1 MRFAPVHACHAI
13 GNRQRGVALIILV
26 VLLLIGV
33 GAALFAFMRPASQAI
48 ERDKVTAA
56 ALAQAKAALIGYAV
70 AWRLDIPGPTPRVGD
85 FPCPDMNNDGTAGAS
100 CSNGGGTTLGRLPWK
115 TLGLPDL
122 RDGDGERL
130 WYAVS
135 TNFKNN
141 PATSCV
147 LPSDAGCLNSDSR
160 GTITIRDSTG
170 ALINDGSN
178 PDPYIPS
185 GAIAVVIS
193 PGSVLQRQ
201 GTASPQ
207 DRSCTIGVNCDAAGK
222 CTTAPPT
229 LTPLCNAINYLDV
242 LTATDDNSNFVDG
255 SSADGFI
262 NGRILDA
269 SNNIIVNDRLLTIT
283 YQDLMPL
290 MERRVAKETFNCLSA
305 YALDAQNNGR
315 YPWAADIVLSGGGDY
330 SDVTDKRAGRIPDSF
345 TNTVSSSSSVMKNG
359 WTPSCNIPIGT
370 WWINWK
376 ELVFYAVADAFKP
389 VPGTPPPAP
398 VCGNCL
404 TVTVPAVTGQV
415 QMVVIVAGKKLAAV
429 AGGQPRSTASDKG
442 TPANYLEGDNDWL
455 AIGPFTPDGF
465 TKQPAGT
472 SFNDYLLFQ

>member
-1 MRFAPVHACHAI
+1 M
-13 GNRQRGVALIILV
+13 IILV

-147 LPSDAGCLNSDSR
+147 LPSDPGCLNSDSR

-193 PGSVLQRQ
+193 PGSILQRQ

-207 DRSCTIGVNCDAAGK
+207 DRSCT
-222 CTTAPPT
+222 
-229 LTPLCNAINYLDV
+229 
-242 LTATDDNSNFVDG
+242 
-255 SSADGFI
+255 
-262 NGRILDA
+262 
-269 SNNIIVNDRLLTIT
+269 
-283 YQDLMPL
+283 
-290 MERRVAKETFNCLSA
+290 
-305 YALDAQNNGR
+305 
-315 YPWAADIVLSGGGDY
+315 
-330 SDVTDKRAGRIPDSF
+330 
-345 TNTVSSSSSVMKNG
+345 
-359 WTPSCNIPIGT
+359 
-370 WWINWK
+370 
-376 ELVFYAVADAFKP
+376 
-389 VPGTPPPAP
+389 
-398 VCGNCL
+398 
-404 TVTVPAVTGQV
+404 
-415 QMVVIVAGKKLAAV
+415 
-429 AGGQPRSTASDKG
+429 
-442 TPANYLEGDNDWL
+442 
-455 AIGPFTPDGF
+455 
-465 TKQPAGT
+465 
-472 SFNDYLLFQ
+472 